1 MGNRIETQDKL
12 IAAARQIIIDEG
24 AEAANVEH
32 ICKVA
37 GFSRGAFY
45 SNFASKDS
53 LLATLAEDEY
63 AALIERLQDRVTEWA
78 TRTELSPTGVPVI
91 EHLLGEAVQAI
102 GVNKGL
108 YVLHSEL
115 LMRSIRDPEWGA
127 RLLAINVEFADELG
141 RTLEWILNAAGRRLI
156 RPQRAMTHA
165 VIGVVMRAAG
175 IGAWRQ
181 SSREFSQSDA
191 GAFEEAKVGLFTQTT
206 HVSAAKGAVDSATFD
221 SGAFDSGAAEV
232 LDFVLMVLYASSEP
246 LTPESECDGGSFS
259 PC

>member
-1 MGNRIETQDKL
+1 MGNRLETQDKL
-12 IAAARQIIIDEG
+12 IAAARQIIIEEG

-63 AALIERLQDRVTEWA
+63 SALVERLKARVEDWA
-78 TRTELSPTGVPVI
+78 GRTELSPTGVPII

-102 GVNKGL
+102 GVDKGL

-115 LMRSIRDPEWGA
+115 LMRSIRDPEWGV
-127 RLLAINVEFADELG
+127 RLLEINVQFADELG
-141 RTLEWILNAAGRRLI
+141 RMLEWILNAAGRRLI
-156 RPQRAMTHA
+156 CPQRAMTHSI
-165 VIGVVMRAAG
+165 IGIVMRAAG

-181 SSREFSQSDA
+181 SIGEYYAA
-191 GAFEEAKVGLFTQTT
+191 GRTPL
-206 HVSAAKGAVDSATFD
+206 SATTRPDRSPQRSKASEAGED
-221 SGAFDSGAAEV
+221 SRAAEI
-232 LDFVLMVLYASSEP
+232 LDFVLLVLYASSEP
-246 LTPESECDGGSFS
+246 AN
-259 PC
+259 